1 MSRLDIYSR
10 NNQDIMIFSI
20 IIMIKL
26 VACNFILGISGI
38 GYYTLFG
45 CLGSTLFFVGIS
57 LVLEGKSRAR
67 FLLICNIVFSFA
79 IYLNVLVN
87 RCYGDIFTSGI
98 FFHSD
103 FMEILGKIFLFPRI
117 YDIFIFLD
125 IFIIIYLMRKGKIY
139 SKNKINKYSILKL
152 ILVSGF
158 GIFLCYISTTS
169 LNKSQ
174 PGILKNFYDKKTI
187 VKEAGLANYGVVD
200 LISQINKAKGSNE
213 VIEVNNHSNNMNEV
227 VEFFDKKPN
236 ESPKYK
242 GIAEGKNLIVIQLEA
257 FQSFLLNRSIN
268 GVEIT
273 PNLNKLSK
281 ESVNFNNCY
290 VQIGAGGTS
299 DAEFLTNTSLL
310 PLSDKSVYTDYS
322 GNTYE
327 SLPKKLKEKG
337 YYTSVMHANRP
348 GFWNRYLMYRSLG
361 FDVFESELSFNLDE
375 KLILG
380 LSDESFFNQA
390 IGKMKSYKQPFYSFM
405 ISLTSHYP
413 FMDTKGKLNGYMNVS
428 DLEGTVTGN
437 MIKSAR
443 YTDEMLGKFLEKL
456 KQEGLYDN
464 SIIAIYGDHGG
475 VSIDRK
481 GELAK
486 LLYGSDTMTNLQ
498 WEEAQK
504 VVSMIH
510 IPGSNIKGEVNAVA
524 GQYDMYPTL
533 ANLLNIDNKYT
544 LGRDLL
550 NSKNGFAVNS
560 AGSIF
565 NDDAIYI
572 AEDDKVYSR
581 KDGSVLNK
589 KDYFNLFNKREV
601 YYDLSEHIIKCNLL
615 KNLK

>member
-1 MSRLDIYSR
+1 
-10 NNQDIMIFSI
+10 
-20 IIMIKL
+20 
-26 VACNFILGISGI
+26 
-38 GYYTLFG
+38 
-45 CLGSTLFFVGIS
+45 
-57 LVLEGKSRAR
+57 
-67 FLLICNIVFSFA
+67 
-79 IYLNVLVN
+79 
-87 RCYGDIFTSGI
+87 
-98 FFHSD
+98 
-103 FMEILGKIFLFPRI
+103 
-117 YDIFIFLD
+117 
-125 IFIIIYLMRKGKIY
+125 
-139 SKNKINKYSILKL
+139 
-152 ILVSGF
+152 
-158 GIFLCYISTTS
+158 
-169 LNKSQ
+169 
-174 PGILKNFYDKKTI
+174 
-187 VKEAGLANYGVVD
+187 
-200 LISQINKAKGSNE
+200 
-213 VIEVNNHSNNMNEV
+213 
-227 VEFFDKKPN
+227 
-236 ESPKYK
+236 
-242 GIAEGKNLIVIQLEA
+242 
-257 FQSFLLNRSIN
+257 
-268 GVEIT
+268 
-273 PNLNKLSK
+273 
-281 ESVNFNNCY
+281 
-290 VQIGAGGTS
+290 
-299 DAEFLTNTSLL
+299 
-310 PLSDKSVYTDYS
+310 
-322 GNTYE
+322 
-327 SLPKKLKEKG
+327 
-337 YYTSVMHANRP
+337 
-348 GFWNRYLMYRSLG
+348 
-361 FDVFESELSFNLDE
+361 
-375 KLILG
+375 
-380 LSDESFFNQA
+380 
-390 IGKMKSYKQPFYSFM
+390 KSYKQPFYSFM

-572 AEDDKVYSR
+572 AKDDKVYSR